1 MARRAAET
9 GARTARG
16 DGPMLTQ
23 WESLSRALRADGLLT
38 SADARLSEHAPMV
51 RAIGGTGNGSTAVP
65 VNRMARLT
73 TPRHEQATGGTT
85 PRSWAESLPAWW
97 RSAAAVL
104 LVASGVVAGR
114 LSVGANILP
123 LVDGFSVF
131 ASAASGEQRASARAA
146 LQRTATDRSASARA
160 ALLLDGASFGS
171 IAQATDVL
179 NSAQRQ
185 YEQASLWLAANDTTV
200 RASDVYRARLAALDQ
215 MMAASR
221 AALRDAPQ
229 DPVLNRYFLAAS
241 TARQATLQQLSGAL
255 PVDKSIEGY

>member
-1 MARRAAET
+1 
-9 GARTARG
+9 
-16 DGPMLTQ
+16 
-23 WESLSRALRADGLLT
+23 
-38 SADARLSEHAPMV
+38 
-51 RAIGGTGNGSTAVP
+51 
-65 VNRMARLT
+65 
-73 TPRHEQATGGTT
+73 
-85 PRSWAESLPAWW
+85 
-97 RSAAAVL
+97 
-104 LVASGVVAGR
+104 
-114 LSVGANILP
+114 
-123 LVDGFSVF
+123 
-131 ASAASGEQRASARAA
+131 
-146 LQRTATDRSASARA
+146 
-160 ALLLDGASFGS
+160 LLLDGASFGS

-185 YEQASLWLAANDTTV
+185 YEQATLWLAANDTTV